1 MPSRERVEQF
11 VQVVEAGEY
20 LRAIDDFYHPNA
32 SMQENGAPPRE
43 GRDNLVAHE
52 RKFLASLASMRTR
65 RVETVLVDGER
76 VVINWVFEM
85 TDGGGK
91 TAHSTSLPC
100 SSGKATASFGNDFI
114 TTPASCAP
122 PTESGARLSGAEG
135 LWRNACNHI

>member
-1 MPSRERVEQF
+1 MQSRERVEQF

-20 LRAIDDFYHPNA
+20 LRAIEDFYHPNA

-52 RKFLASLASMRTR
+52 RKFLASLACMRTR
-65 RVETVLVDGER
+65 RVETVLIDGER

-91 TAHSTSLPC
+91 TRTLDELALQ
-100 SSGKATASFGNDFI
+100 
-114 TTPASCAP
+114 
-122 PTESGARLSGAEG
+122 
-135 LWRNACNHI
+135 LWQGDRILRERFYYDPSQLRSAD